1 MCDLFYKYYYFDEC
15 YYYVCLLFVCW
26 CNYYC
31 LFCCNNYSVCK
42 LLYQFCILF
51 NQMEICGIKW
61 RKLLVNFDYIIVD
74 QLEDLVLVFYLKCIK
89 VDILLVW
96 RRVVRSL
103 DQFRYIIDQLF
114 YNKEFWIFW
123 YGDEFE
129 NLSWF
134 IFLDLRG
141 IVILVVSYVYYVN
154 EV

>member
-1 MCDLFYKYYYFDEC
+1 
-15 YYYVCLLFVCW
+15 
-26 CNYYC
+26 
-31 LFCCNNYSVCK
+31 
-42 LLYQFCILF
+42 
-51 NQMEICGIKW
+51 MEICGIKW

-141 IVILVVSYVYYVN
+141 IVIQVVSYVYYVN
-154 EV
+154 QVKI